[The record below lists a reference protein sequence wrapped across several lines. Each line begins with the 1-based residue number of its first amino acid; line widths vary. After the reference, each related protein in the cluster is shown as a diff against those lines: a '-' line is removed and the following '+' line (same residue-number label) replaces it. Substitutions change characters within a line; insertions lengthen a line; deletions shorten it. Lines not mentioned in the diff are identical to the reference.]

1 MNDTANSKYIWDAG
15 YNYPISIHI
24 YGGDYSQSFLQS
36 LSNRESLTVRDYR
49 KGAEKV
55 DYFPECGEPL
65 VDNPSCW
72 NEFDGQPDEAQEWH
86 DFDPDC

>member
-1 MNDTANSKYIWDAG
+1 MSSTIYFLTVLRKEQNMNDTANSKYIWDAG

-55 DYFPECGEPL
+55 DYFP
-65 VDNPSCW
+65 
-72 NEFDGQPDEAQEWH
+72 Q
-86 DFDPDC
+86 

>member
-1 MNDTANSKYIWDAG
+1 MNDTKYIWDAG

-36 LSNRESLTVRDYR
+36 LSNRENLTVRDYR

-55 DYFPECGEPL
+55 DYYPK
-65 VDNPSCW
+65 
-72 NEFDGQPDEAQEWH
+72 
-86 DFDPDC
+86 